1 MKRWNSLK
9 HMQHFDAFHSNQT
22 KEKEKKRK
30 NIFSLQLFGTH
41 ATLQDT
47 LEIKEFVLK
56 IFFFNWDSI
65 HARLNSHYVA

>member
-9 HMQHFDAFHSNQT
+9 HIQHFDAFHSNQT

-47 LEIKEFVLK
+47 GNQRVRFKN
-56 IFFFNWDSI
+56 FFF
-65 HARLNSHYVA
+65 

>member
-1 MKRWNSLK
+1 
-9 HMQHFDAFHSNQT
+9 MQHSDAFHSNQT

-47 LEIKEFVLK
+47 LEIKEFILK
-56 IFFFNWDSI
+56 IFFF
-65 HARLNSHYVA
+65 